1 MVDERRLQA
10 ELRDEFGQ
18 LRKDAFVAGQRHQ
31 LRIRIAA
38 EKLEGGIIASGLF
51 RSPTPGRK
59 VKLSVMIRLRS
70 PGQKPVIRAL
80 SLPAIKDSRWTRP
93 IPLHIPREESHAIIE
108 VVVLHQGRTVQ
119 AATLSGPVVAR
130 SDPVGSQGMV
140 FAIDADTPVHDLE
153 LRTTADATIV
163 LSPSLG
169 DAPEVID
176 LTAGASPIRLDRLQE
191 SVAQIRQQLIGA
203 FGRPPKD
210 LAAAAPLLARLAIR
224 GASLRDALGG
234 GNGFHDDAAWVHVLA
249 YDQADLPFEVI
260 YTHPE
265 PVSRDVPV
273 CASALAGETTC
284 RPDCPDRESAE
295 RVCPYAFW
303 GTTKVVERRWYV
315 ADRSKNKP
323 PTTRRIPIAARAVVG
338 TSNQTD
344 HEDPTA
350 SQRIRSSIEKFVGQ
364 QNVYAVPTWK
374 ELPAAVADR
383 PPPSLL
389 VLVTHTIPAS
399 GDDNTDVRLELGGM
413 ALEARLVGLSYVNPA
428 NAEPG
433 PVVLSLGCDTSDLT
447 IGFNNWVGR
456 LHASG
461 AEVVVS
467 TLSPVP
473 GKEVADFVVRVF
485 DELPRQLAVQAST
498 GLGPCSP
505 QYARPRWPQATRWR

>member
-1 MVDERRLQA
+1 
-10 ELRDEFGQ
+10 
-18 LRKDAFVAGQRHQ
+18 
-31 LRIRIAA
+31 
-38 EKLEGGIIASGLF
+38 
-51 RSPTPGRK
+51 
-59 VKLSVMIRLRS
+59 
-70 PGQKPVIRAL
+70 
-80 SLPAIKDSRWTRP
+80 
-93 IPLHIPREESHAIIE
+93 
-108 VVVLHQGRTVQ
+108 
-119 AATLSGPVVAR
+119 
-130 SDPVGSQGMV
+130 V
-140 FAIDADTPVHDLE
+140 FAIDADTPVQGLE
-153 LRTTADATIV
+153 SRTPADATIV

-176 LTAGASPIRLDRLQE
+176 LTAGPSPIRLDRLQE
-191 SVAQIRQQLIGA
+191 SMAQIRQQLIGA
-203 FGRPPKD
+203 FGHPPKD

-234 GNGFHDDAAWVHVLA
+234 GKGFHDDAAWVHVLA

-273 CASALAGETTC
+273 CAPALAGETTC
-284 RPDCPDRESAE
+284 RLDCPDRESAE

-303 GTTKVVERRWYV
+303 GTNKVVERRWFV
-315 ADRSKNKP
+315 EDRSKSKP
-323 PTTRRIPIAARAVVG
+323 PTTRRIPVAARAVVG

-344 HEDPTA
+344 HEDRTA

-399 GDDNTDVRLELGGM
+399 QDDNTDVRLELGGM
-413 ALEARLVGLSYVNPA
+413 KLEARLVGRSYVNPA
-428 NAEPG
+428 KAEPG
-433 PVVLSLGCDTSDLT
+433 PMVLSLGCDTNDLT

-456 LHASG
+456 LRASG

-485 DELPRQLAVQAST
+485 DELPRQLRGPGQHRLGTLLTAVRKATMAT
-498 GLGPCSP
+498 GDPLALTITAWGDGDVELV
-505 QYARPRWPQATRWR
+505 